1 MRAAPFGRGALA
13 LAVALLAGTSR
24 GLASSSPTSAPVVT
38 SRGDYR
44 LLVYPPRQETGRPPV
59 LLISGEG
66 GWRRFDQTL
75 SRFFADAGHWVGG
88 MDSLKYFWH
97 AQDDPRALADD
108 IEAYVAALLRASG
121 RPEGSPVILAGFS
134 FGADLA
140 PRIAGAWTGKSP
152 IAGLVMLG
160 PDEVGSLQ
168 FRVLEVFGFSQDDH
182 VFSVAEALA
191 TVKAVP
197 ILFLHGDE
205 DAHSDAVSLFGRA
218 PDPKKLIHV
227 TGSDHHFAGHE
238 DDLRA
243 RLAEGLAWL
252 LQVPHKGFPGR

>member
-1 MRAAPFGRGALA
+1 MRVARARGALI
-13 LAVALLAGTSR
+13 LGVALLAGSSR
-24 GLASSSPTSAPVVT
+24 GSASAAASSAPVVT
-38 SRGDYR
+38 SRGGYS
-44 LLVYPPRQETGRPPV
+44 LLVYPPRQESGRPPV

-75 SRFFADAGHWVGG
+75 GRFFADAGHWVGG

-97 AQDDPRALADD
+97 AQDDPQVLARDV
-108 IEAYVAALLRASG
+108 EAYVAALLKAAG
-121 RPEGSPVILAGFS
+121 RPEDSPVILAGFS

-168 FRVLEVFGFSQDDH
+168 FRVLEVFGFSQKDH
-182 VFSVAEALA
+182 VFSVAEALG
-191 TVKAVP
+191 TVRAVP

-205 DAHSDAVSLFGRA
+205 DAHSDAVALFGRA
-218 PDPKKLIHV
+218 PHPKKLIHV
-227 TGSDHHFAGHE
+227 SGSDHHFAGHE

-252 LQVPHKGFPGR
+252 LHVPRQNDR

>member
-1 MRAAPFGRGALA
+1 MSAAPLATGALA
-13 LAVALLAGTSR
+13 LAAALLAGSSF
-24 GLASSSPTSAPVVT
+24 GSASSDPSSAPVVT

-44 LLVYPPRQETGRPPV
+44 LLVYPPREETGRPPV

-75 SRFFADAGHWVGG
+75 GRFFADAGHWVGG

-97 AQDDPRALADD
+97 PQDDPRALAGDV
-108 IEAYVAALLRASG
+108 EAYVAALLKASG
-121 RPEGSPVILAGFS
+121 RPQGSPVILAGFS

-140 PRIAGAWTGKSP
+140 PRIAGAWTGRSP

-168 FRVLEVFGFSQDDH
+168 FRVLEIFGFDEKDH

-205 DAHSDAVSLFGRA
+205 DAHSDAVALFRRA

-227 TGSDHHFAGHE
+227 SGSDHHFAGHE

-243 RLAEGLAWL
+243 RLTEGLAWL
-252 LQVPHKGFPGR
+252 LQVPRKNSPGR